1 MAIVVDALVINE
13 RLSIPLED
21 IELQAVRSQGA
32 GGQNVNKVASAIHL
46 RFDYR
51 HCDALPANLRNR
63 ISKLDDNRVTDSHI
77 VIKAQEHRSQARNRD
92 AALERLRD
100 LIREALVEQR
110 PRIPTRLSKK
120 AKAKRI
126 EAKRRQGQIK
136 RTRGKV
142 RDD

>member
-1 MAIVVDALVINE
+1 MVDALVIDE
-13 RLSIPLED
+13 KLSIPIED

-51 HCDALPANLRNR
+51 HCDALPAEVRSKL
-63 ISKLDDNRVTDSHI
+63 SKLDDKRVTESHI
-77 VIKAQEHRSQARNRD
+77 VIKAQEFRSQARNRD

-100 LIREALVEQR
+100 LIRNALTEQR
-110 PRIPTRLSKK
+110 PRIPTRPSKK

-126 EAKRRQGQIK
+126 EAKRRQSQVK